1 MACML
6 LVGAGLLIRSF
17 ARLLGVD
24 LGFRTERV
32 ASWQIQ
38 LNGRMMTSM
47 PPSVFYQELVRRIEA
62 LPGVESAGLAGNL
75 PLTANESLRVR
86 AKGKAYRADQI
97 PLVFVQQVN
106 QGYFKT
112 LNIPVLA
119 GRDFGSRDIAES
131 RKEFVVVINEKMAR
145 RLWPGENA
153 VGQVVLVDQ
162 DPGAEWKV
170 IGVVGNVRQEALE
183 EEAAPEMYMTGGRWA
198 QELVVR
204 SKGNPAS
211 IAPSVRAALHQISP
225 YMPVGEYQSLDHVV
239 ARAVSP
245 KRLTT
250 YLLVLFSV
258 QALFLAAIGIYGVMA
273 YSVNQRAREIGI
285 RMAIGSSRVAV
296 LRLIIDEGMKVAIVG
311 TAIGLGAAFAV
322 SWVIRSLLFHVRPTD
337 PVAFGASALSV
348 TLVALLACWL
358 PARRASRIDPMVALR
373 SE

>member
-1 MACML
+1 
-6 LVGAGLLIRSF
+6 
-17 ARLLGVD
+17 
-24 LGFRTERV
+24 
-32 ASWQIQ
+32 
-38 LNGRMMTSM
+38 
-47 PPSVFYQELVRRIEA
+47 
-62 LPGVESAGLAGNL
+62 
-75 PLTANESLRVR
+75 
-86 AKGKAYRADQI
+86 
-97 PLVFVQQVN
+97 
-106 QGYFKT
+106 
-112 LNIPVLA
+112 
-119 GRDFGSRDIAES
+119 
-131 RKEFVVVINEKMAR
+131 
-145 RLWPGENA
+145 
-153 VGQVVLVDQ
+153 
-162 DPGAEWKV
+162 
-170 IGVVGNVRQEALE
+170 
-183 EEAAPEMYMTGGRWA
+183 
-198 QELVVR
+198 
-204 SKGNPAS
+204 
-211 IAPSVRAALHQISP
+211 
-225 YMPVGEYQSLDHVV
+225 MPVGEYQSLDHVV